1 MATEERFINLESRIA
16 HQDQS
21 IHELSDEIYKQ
32 RKQLEQL
39 EATCQRLLERIRT
52 LTDPAGNED
61 HGSEQPPH
69 Y

>member
-21 IHELSDEIYKQ
+21 IHELSDELYRQ

-52 LTDPAGNED
+52 LTEPTGNED
-61 HGSEQPPH
+61 HGTEQPPH

>member
-1 MATEERFINLESRIA
+1 MATEERFINLDSRIA

-21 IHELSDEIYKQ
+21 IHELSDEIYRQ

-39 EATCQRLLERIRT
+39 EATCQRPVERIRK
-52 LTDPAGNED
+52 LTEPTGNED
-61 HGSEQPPH
+61 HGTEQPPH

>member
-1 MATEERFINLESRIA
+1 MATEERFINLESRIT

-21 IHELSDEIYKQ
+21 IHELSDEIYRQ

-39 EATCQRLLERIRT
+39 EATCERLLERIRT
-52 LTDPAGNED
+52 LIEPTGNED